1 MCVCESTLTF
11 LCLMARASRSMLII
25 AQQVATLYSLF
36 ISANCCTCFGCYLYP
51 SSGARITVSTVSC
64 VAETVTATATFTTGS
79 SNGVSNA
86 RYCRYSDMSS

>member
-36 ISANCCTCFGCYLYP
+36 ISANCCTCFDWYLHP
-51 SSGARITVSTVSC
+51 SSGAHVTVPTASGISKTPPKYIERFTDINKLYIVASC
-64 VAETVTATATFTTGS
+64 
-79 SNGVSNA
+79 
-86 RYCRYSDMSS
+86 